1 MQVSPDGKLAAF
13 TSEESGGRDVWIR
26 DYPDPQGKWKVSS
39 TDLSGGARWSR
50 DGNYVYFW
58 RDASTGLDTLFRAR
72 IERRPSITVH
82 PPERVL
88 TIDLPGYENWDLHPD
103 GKRIA
108 VAVTG
113 GSPQPVPNSTQLLT
127 PSRYVIVQNWFTEL
141 KRLTSRVKQ

>member
-13 TSEESGGRDVWIR
+13 TSDESGGRDVWIR
-26 DYPDPQGKWKVSS
+26 DYPVPQGKWKVSS
-39 TDLSGGARWSR
+39 TELSGGARWSR

-58 RDASTGLDTLFRAR
+58 RDGSAGPDTMYRAR
-72 IERRPSITVH
+72 VERRPSVVVH

-88 TIDLPGYENWDLHPD
+88 TMELLGFENWDLHPD

-108 VAVTG
+108 IVVNVAASQPAT
-113 GSPQPVPNSTQLLT
+113 SSTQPVA

-141 KRLTSRVKQ
+141 KRLTSRAKQ